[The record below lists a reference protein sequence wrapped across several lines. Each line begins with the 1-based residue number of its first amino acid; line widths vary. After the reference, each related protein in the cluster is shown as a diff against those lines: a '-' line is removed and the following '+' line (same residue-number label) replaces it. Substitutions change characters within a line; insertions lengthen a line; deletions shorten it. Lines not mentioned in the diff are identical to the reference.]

1 MLNKKKK
8 IKSKLP
14 LIRGKFYF
22 LQIVKDNVTFL
33 FKNFSRNSG
42 RILIAFIR
50 VSNFFFFNLS
60 FISGNNLKKK
70 VKMLH

>member
-42 RILIAFIR
+42 GILIAFIR
-50 VSNFFFFNLS
+50 VSNFFFF
-60 FISGNNLKKK
+60 
-70 VKMLH
+70 